1 MVFIDLSNLAS
12 IYKKDIIKQYNQQF
26 SNSQNLPIKKMNYK
40 DSYTSIKESGDGKIV
55 ITFAEKIGEYVMT
68 FIIVFSR
75 PIENGYD
82 LKIYSEHFQAINHQ
96 LMVKP
101 GASLDTI
108 KNVRS
113 HSMAIGQCNAAIKK
127 YNLDVIIMA
136 DTAGSAKFISE
147 QGTME
152 DSAIASTLAADTYGL
167 DIVDTNIQDM
177 KNNTTRF
184 LIMSKDLQQER
195 KENLSYLT
203 SCIFEVKSVPSAL
216 YKALGGFATNGVNLT
231 KLESFIVDGDFNK
244 AQFYIDLDGHAE
256 DQSVKGA
263 LEELSFYT
271 EKLKVL
277 GVYPKHSYRNN

>member
-1 MVFIDLSNLAS
+1 MKKIAFQGELGAYSHLAC
-12 IYKKDIIKQYNQQF
+12 IEAAPDHNPVACRTF
-26 SNSQNLPIKKMNYK
+26 
-40 DSYTSIKESGDGKIV
+40 ESAMEQVNASECHLAMI
-55 ITFAEKIGEYVMT
+55 
-68 FIIVFSR
+68 
-75 PIENGYD
+75 PIENSVAGRVADIHYLLGGYD
-82 LKIYSEHFQAINHQ
+82 LKIYSEHFQEINHQ

-136 DTAGSAKFISE
+136 DTAGYAKFISE

-184 LIMSKDLQQER
+184 LIMSKELQQER
-195 KENLSYLT
+195 NENLSYLT